1 MHSSI
6 VRYVT
11 TASALHLWFSDR
23 SRWRACMAWTSA
35 LNITACPAPCNS
47 IRIWSVRRSN
57 WNWNCNCN
65 WNYNWNCN
73 CNCQGYVT
81 KIVVLGME
89 GEIEATVPNE
99 RESIGYERWKVNRVP
114 KEKKKYGYGRQNKVT
129 VPNERESTGYER
141 WKVKQIPRKR
151 RNKQRYK
158 TRNKI
163 IHMIDLYKVISN
175 NGD

>member
-35 LNITACPAPCNS
+35 LNITVCPAPFSS
-47 IRIWSVRRSN
+47 IRIWSARRSN
-57 WNWNCNCN
+57 WNWNCN
-65 WNYNWNCN
+65 WNYNWNWN

-81 KIVVLGME
+81 KIVVPGME
-89 GEIEATVPNE
+89 GEIEA
-99 RESIGYERWKVNRVP
+99 
-114 KEKKKYGYGRQNKVT
+114 T

-141 WKVKQIPRKR
+141 WKVKRVPNERRSTGYERWKVNRVPRKR
-151 RNKQRYK
+151 RNKLRYQ

-163 IHMIDLYKVISN
+163 THMIDLYKVISN